1 MSDLEKQLIRDE
13 ALLEAAE
20 AVLILSESV
29 RPDRVDLLKEV
40 SAKIISLMT
49 YP

>member
-1 MSDLEKQLIRDE
+1 MSELDKQLIRDE
-13 ALLEAAE
+13 ALLEAAD
-20 AVLILSESV
+20 AVLKMRDELDEDTLS
-29 RPDRVDLLKEV
+29 LV